1 MTSEIKISRGMRDVH
16 FDRTRSSY
24 IDGRN
29 GVLLYRGYNIHALA
43 ERSNY
48 EETAYL
54 LLFGELPTSAQ
65 LAEFDASLKA
75 ARRIP
80 PKITGII
87 ETIKSGHPM
96 DVLRTAVSA
105 LSAFD
110 AESDD
115 NALDATR
122 RKGIRLCSQVP
133 TIVMT
138 HHALREG
145 REPVPPSDTLSHA
158 ANFLYMFTG
167 EEPGDDAA
175 ALFDRDFVLHADHGS
190 NASSFT
196 ARVVTGTTAG
206 IHGAIAAAIA
216 ALAGPLHGGAA
227 EGVMK
232 MALEIGEPANAAAYV
247 KREQAERRPI
257 MGFGHAVYKS
267 EDPRARHLREGVR
280 QLAEAMGDPK
290 WYSILEAVVEVMS
303 PYARRG
309 IHPNVDF
316 YAGVIYYLVGF
327 PEDMFVPIFAIG
339 RMPGWTLQILEQ
351 WENNILL
358 RPRLVYTGPD
368 EREYVPIDQR

>member
-1 MTSEIKISRGMRDVH
+1 MTSEININRGLRDVY
-16 FDRTRSSY
+16 FDRTASSY
-24 IDGRN
+24 IDGRG
-29 GVLLYRGYNIHALA
+29 GVLLYRGYNIHDLALK
-43 ERSNY
+43 STY

-54 LLFGELPTSAQ
+54 LLFGELPTSEQ
-65 LAEFDASLKA
+65 LSEFDTLLKA
-75 ARRIP
+75 GREIP
-80 PKITGII
+80 SEVIGII
-87 ETIKSGHPM
+87 QTLKDAHPM

-110 AESDD
+110 VDAGD
-115 NALDATR
+115 NSLDASR

-133 TIVMT
+133 TIITT

-145 REPVPPSDTLSHA
+145 RDPVTPSQTLSHT
-158 ANFLYMFTG
+158 ANFLYMFSG
-167 EEPGDDAA
+167 SEPRDDAA
-175 ALFDRDFVLHADHGS
+175 ALFDRDFILHADHGS

-206 IHGAIAAAIA
+206 FHGAVVAAIS

-232 MALEIGEPANAAAYV
+232 MALEIGDPENAAAYV
-247 KREQAERRPI
+247 KKEQAERRPI
-257 MGFGHAVYKS
+257 MGFGHAIYKS
-267 EDPRARHLREGVR
+267 EDPRARHLRDGVR
-280 QLAEAMGDPK
+280 QLAEEMGDPK
-290 WYSILEAVVEVMS
+290 WYAILEAVVKEMS

-316 YAGVIYYLVGF
+316 YAGVIYYLFGF
-327 PEDMFVPIFAIG
+327 PEDLFVPIFAIG

-358 RPRLVYTGPD
+358 RPRLVYTGPE
-368 EREYVPIDQR
+368 ERTYIPIAGR